1 MSWDWSA
8 GADSGELMEF
18 HVDDEMFE
26 TGSDA
31 QQLHSMPGESSSSQE
46 DDTHVHSGGIGDVSD
61 ELQYHENSGAA
72 PVSPVTSTAVWS
84 ASEQSNA
91 GMLDMS
97 SNSDDGPIHF
107 RSLNDIYQETVE
119 VEYNSEADI
128 EGLLAELEE
137 PTCYSEVASQ
147 VEWID
152 AMNKEVQFIEKKQT
166 WQLVKLPPGQKA
178 IGLKWVFK
186 LKKNS
191 EGEVI
196 KHKARLV
203 AKGYVQREGIDFDE
217 IFAPV
222 VRMDIVRVILALA
235 ANYGWWFTT

>member
-1 MSWDWSA
+1 VSWDWSA

-31 QQLHSMPGESSSSQE
+31 QQLHSMPRESSSSQE

-97 SNSDDGPIHF
+97 SSSDDGLVHF
-107 RSLNDIYQETVE
+107 RSLNDIYQETIE

-137 PTCYSEVASQ
+137 PTCYSEAASQ

-152 AMNKEVQFIEKKQT
+152 AMNKEVQSIEKNQT

>member
-31 QQLHSMPGESSSSQE
+31 QQLHSMPRESSSSQE

-97 SNSDDGPIHF
+97 SSSDDGPVHF
-107 RSLNDIYQETVE
+107 RSLNDIYQETIE

-152 AMNKEVQFIEKKQT
+152 AMNKEVQSIEKNQT